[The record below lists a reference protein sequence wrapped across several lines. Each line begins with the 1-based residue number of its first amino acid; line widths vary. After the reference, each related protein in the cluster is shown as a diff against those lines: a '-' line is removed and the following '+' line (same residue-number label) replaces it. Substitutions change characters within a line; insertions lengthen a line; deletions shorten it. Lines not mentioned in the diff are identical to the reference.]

1 MGYNDDNEIAWVE
14 AEAPL
19 PKYTEFEESEME
31 GREPRRR
38 VWRKL
43 WVQFLPGDRV
53 RVVLGTDDVPPR
65 PRDDDPDVVR
75 GTVLDRMEVKAKMGG
90 EHDQ

>member
-1 MGYNDDNEIAWVE
+1 
-14 AEAPL
+14 
-19 PKYTEFEESEME
+19 EESEME

-53 RVVLGTDDVPPR
+53 RVVLGNDDIPMR
-65 PRDDDPDVVR
+65 PQGDDSDIVQ
-75 GTVLDRMEVKAKMGG
+75 GKILDRMEVQAKIEAGT
-90 EHDQ
+90 

>member
-1 MGYNDDNEIAWVE
+1 MSLLWRRDSARIGYNDDNEIAWVE

-19 PKYTEFEESEME
+19 PKYSEFEEYEPD
-31 GREPRRR
+31 GREPRSR

-53 RVVLGTDDVPPR
+53 RVVVGNDDIPMR
-65 PRDDDPDVVR
+65 PQDDDPDIVQ
-75 GTVLDRMEVKAKMGG
+75 GTILDRM
-90 EHDQ
+90 

>member
-19 PKYTEFEESEME
+19 PKYAEFEESEME

-53 RVVLGTDDVPPR
+53 RVVLGNDDIPMR
-65 PRDDDPDVVR
+65 PQGDDSDIVQ
-75 GTVLDRMEVKAKMGG
+75 GKILDRMEVQAKIEAGT
-90 EHDQ
+90 

>member
-19 PKYTEFEESEME
+19 PKYAEFEESEME

-53 RVVLGTDDVPPR
+53 RVVVGNDDLPAR
-65 PRDDDPDVVR
+65 PQDDDPDIVR
-75 GTVLDRMEVKAKMGG
+75 GTILDRMEVKAKIEAGT
-90 EHDQ
+90 